1 MILPWILFSLV
12 CILLCISLYYNYK
25 FARVILR
32 MEDAIEESLD
42 RLDDRYMSITKILE
56 VPLFYDSPQ
65 IRQVIGDIKECRQS
79 ILFVANQIGRIEE
92 VPDGEEKTQED
103 K

>member
-1 MILPWILFSLV
+1 MLAWILFSLV
-12 CILLCISLYYNYK
+12 CILLCVSLYFNYK

-32 MEDAIEESLD
+32 MEDAVEESLD
-42 RLDDRYMSITKILE
+42 RLDTRYMSISKILE

-65 IRQVIGDIKECRQS
+65 IRQVIDDIKQCQQS

-92 VPDGEEKTQED
+92 VPDGEEKAQED

>member
-1 MILPWILFSLV
+1 
-12 CILLCISLYYNYK
+12 
-25 FARVILR
+25 
-32 MEDAIEESLD
+32 MEDAIEESLG
-42 RLDDRYMSITKILE
+42 RLDDRYISISKILE

-65 IRQVIGDIKECRQS
+65 IRQVVEDIKKCRQS

-92 VPDGEEKTQED
+92 VPDGEKEAQED